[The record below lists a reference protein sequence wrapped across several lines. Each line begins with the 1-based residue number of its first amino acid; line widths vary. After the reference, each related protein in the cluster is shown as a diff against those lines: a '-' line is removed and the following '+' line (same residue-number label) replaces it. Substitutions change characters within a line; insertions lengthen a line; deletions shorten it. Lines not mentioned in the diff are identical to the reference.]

1 MEERTTRQSGYRPTG
16 SGSSRRRLRAFRRR
30 RAVLMAVCA
39 TLLAAAL
46 GAVVHPAA
54 QAGSTASVR
63 TGSVTGA
70 APATSAPAPGARAA
84 PPATPG
90 APGGLGPALDARIND
105 IVAAN
110 PEYQIGVALLDVSD
124 GAAASGEVRRY
135 GVESAF
141 VAASTA
147 KVLAAEAF
155 YHLVETGAAS
165 FDDPLGD
172 YTAEFQ
178 LQAMIQQSDNDS
190 WSLIMDS
197 VGHAELTDY
206 AASIGVDYSPESNT
220 LTPADMARILAGL
233 YTGTLLTPADT
244 AQLLAFMQNTNY
256 ETLIPAAVPVGVAV
270 FHKYGLLGGELH
282 DAAILAEDGRAYAL
296 VAYTKGDDLDSV
308 PERTEVIHQLTQAVA
323 DTLF

>member
-1 MEERTTRQSGYRPTG
+1 
-16 SGSSRRRLRAFRRR
+16 
-30 RAVLMAVCA
+30 MAVCA

-70 APATSAPAPGARAA
+70 APATSAPAPGAAVAPAA
-84 PPATPG
+84 V
-90 APGGLGPALDARIND
+90 GGLGPALDARIND

-124 GAAASGEVRRY
+124 GAAASGEVRQY
-135 GVESAF
+135 GVESVF

-165 FDDPLGD
+165 LDDPLGD

-256 ETLIPAAVPVGVAV
+256 ETLIPAAVPAGVAV

-282 DAAILAEDGRAYAL
+282 DAAILAEGGRAYAL

-308 PERTEVIHQLTQAVA
+308 PERTEVIHQVTQAVA